1 MCHID
6 MTEWAQTWLDSARRP
21 CPGSRPDNKTWR
33 FFYFGDLW
41 PEGLLASLTY
51 INGPS
56 GDRQIWKVLHWKS
69 DKYFKMNIRTI
80 QLNGPI
86 QYKILFYT
94 SGPDFVTIS
103 TTFMWYFRKNR
114 VALGEHCIPCQDVVQ
129 KSYFCNLMLLP
140 YRLLLQHKFM
150 TIWCQIFWWTIW
162 YKVCHI
168 RISGTQL
175 KTMDLHTSVW
185 NYMHLPHY
193 VVTYTSNNI
202 RLNID

>member
-1 MCHID
+1 MIKWTIWTPMSSVLKKADKLNLSLSLMGSPHIAVVAWFPWSY
-6 MTEWAQTWLDSARRP
+6 MLWS
-21 CPGSRPDNKTWR
+21 GSRPDSKTWR

-69 DKYFKMNIRTI
+69 DKYFKMNTRTI

-114 VALGEHCIPCQDVVQ
+114 AALGEHCIPCQDGVQ
-129 KSYFCNLMLLP
+129 KSDF
-140 YRLLLQHKFM
+140 
-150 TIWCQIFWWTIW
+150 
-162 YKVCHI
+162 
-168 RISGTQL
+168 
-175 KTMDLHTSVW
+175 
-185 NYMHLPHY
+185 
-193 VVTYTSNNI
+193 VT
-202 RLNID
+202 